1 MKKDLLEKAALMVF
15 EYHGEQLRKFSNEL
29 YVNHCLRVA
38 ALVGDYTDDDELVAA
53 ALLHDIIEDTLL
65 TFRELEKQ
73 FGSKITSL
81 VRELTTEP
89 SELVKVGKRIYIAN
103 KFNIFS
109 NEALIIKILDRLDN
123 LTDLINSNATLPFV
137 KTYVSD
143 TDYIID
149 NIDRELLPVHKELFY
164 NLSFINNYVALTILR

>member
-1 MKKDLLEKAALMVF
+1 MKKNLLEKAALIAF

-38 ALVGDYTDDDELVAA
+38 SLVGDYTDDDDLVAA
-53 ALLHDIIEDTLL
+53 ALLHDIIEDTPL
-65 TFRELEKQ
+65 TFSELEKN
-73 FGSKITSL
+73 FGNNITEL
-81 VRELTTEP
+81 VKELTSDP
-89 SELVKVGKRIYIAN
+89 SELVKIGKKVYISN
-103 KFNIFS
+103 KFNTFS

-123 LTDLINSNATLPFV
+123 LTDLINSNATLQFV

-149 NIDRELLPVHKELFY
+149 NINRELLPVHKELFY